1 MTMFRQIA
9 PHGIVNRQI
18 VAEKSSNN
26 KASGASLK
34 QQRET
39 IRSDGEDT
47 SAVHTTDVACET
59 KEGILTEV
67 NEFPEKG
74 ADEISQA
81 SGLSDSSSW
90 TRISESAIADQQ
102 PNEDTMAQTAI
113 GLPSSDVLE
122 DPAASTASTR
132 SEAVEA
138 AEAAAAAAEAT
149 DTADTAGKSREKTV
163 THEENAKEYEQMVEQ
178 LEASK
183 AEGLQPASGEG
194 DEGFLTGSNAERSK
208 TIEHAVMPGPGEAVV
223 APASGGD
230 AQRTHE
236 EMSRVT
242 AMECP
247 FLMNQE

>member
-18 VAEKSSNN
+18 VAEKASNN
-26 KASGASLK
+26 KASCASLK
-34 QQRET
+34 QESEIT
-39 IRSDGEDT
+39 RSGGKDT
-47 SAVHTTDVACET
+47 SEIHTVDAACEA
-59 KEGILTEV
+59 KEGIPTEA
-67 NEFPEKG
+67 NGFPEKG

-102 PNEDTMAQTAI
+102 PSEDTMAQTAI
-113 GLPSSDVLE
+113 GLPPSDVPE
-122 DPAASTASTR
+122 DHTASTASTR
-132 SEAVEA
+132 SK
-138 AEAAAAAAEAT
+138 AAEAT
-149 DTADTAGKSREKTV
+149 EATETADMAGESRENTV

-183 AEGLQPASGEG
+183 AYGLRPASGEDDG
-194 DEGFLTGSNAERSK
+194 GFLTGSNAERSR
-208 TIEHAVMPGPGEAVV
+208 TVEHAVMPGPGEAVV

-230 AQRTHE
+230 VQRTHE